1 MIRLGYSFSFAA
13 KAACKNGN
21 GMEMFQLSRST
32 FATFKNRKPTWQFT
46 DRSDDRS
53 KTRKS
58 EAQPFQRH
66 ELVLKEYVNS
76 ANDLS
81 DLKQQK
87 EILLKQFGGP
97 QLNDTS
103 FNAIF
108 MRICLVTNFN
118 RQKKIIHYYLSFIF
132 YSGLSKLP
140 SG

>member
-13 KAACKNGN
+13 KVACKNEN
-21 GMEMFQLSRST
+21 VFRLSGST

-46 DRSDDRS
+46 ERSDDRS
-53 KTRKS
+53 RTRKS

-76 ANDLS
+76 ASDLS

-108 MRICLVTNFN
+108 MRICLVIFILTNRKMN
-118 RQKKIIHYYLSFIF
+118 SLLLIF
-132 YSGLSKLP
+132 YI
-140 SG
+140 